1 MLKHKK
7 IEQED
12 YERKLAIQL
21 KNLTKR
27 VGMNIRAIRK
37 AQKLTIDEL
46 AEMCDFQAPYLSDVE
61 RGERNITLQTL
72 TKILDALQVDA
83 ASVLIPETR
92 AQDDSLSNR
101 NEILNL
107 LINTLEDED
116 DIRMLL
122 NVSNEIFGRFKGI

>member
-1 MLKHKK
+1 M
-7 IEQED
+7 
-12 YERKLAIQL
+12 
-21 KNLTKR
+21 NLTKR

-83 ASVLIPETR
+83 ANVLIPEAR
-92 AQDDSLSNR
+92 AQPDSPNSR
-101 NEILNL
+101 NEILSL
-107 LINTLEDED
+107 LINTLEDKDED

-122 NVSNEIFGRFKGI
+122 NVSNEIFGRFKGN

>member
-1 MLKHKK
+1 M
-7 IEQED
+7 
-12 YERKLAIQL
+12 
-21 KNLTKR
+21 NLTKR
-27 VGMNIRAIRK
+27 VGMNIRSIRK

-83 ASVLIPETR
+83 ANVLIPEAR
-92 AQDDSLSNR
+92 VQRDSPNSR
-101 NEILNL
+101 NEILSL
-107 LINTLEDED
+107 LINTLEDKDED

-122 NVSNEIFGRFKGI
+122 NVSNEIFGRFKGN

>member
-1 MLKHKK
+1 M
-7 IEQED
+7 
-12 YERKLAIQL
+12 
-21 KNLTKR
+21 NLTKR

-83 ASVLIPETR
+83 ASVLIPEKR
-92 AQDDSLSNR
+92 LQDISPNNR
-101 NEILNL
+101 NELLSL
-107 LINTLEDED
+107 LINTLEDKDED

-122 NVSNEIFGRFKGI
+122 NVSNEIFGRIKGKQK